1 MLRRILSFAVFLF
14 ALALLIPSGLQNRS
28 SPHPARASTPSF
40 VTNLIISALAPRTAF
55 AQTVRTSVDSPAL
68 VASTTQR
75 HLSKRA
81 SVGVAT
87 ALVVIGIGSWYLST
101 RGYPRTRIDNNR
113 YDRPPNT
120 RAT

>member
-28 SPHPARASTPSF
+28 SPHAARASVPT
-40 VTNLIISALAPRTAF
+40 VVVNLIVDQILPRTAF
-55 AQTVRTSVDSPAL
+55 AQSVRTSVDSPAL
-68 VASTTQR
+68 AASTTQR

-81 SVGVAT
+81 SVIVGA
-87 ALVVIGIGSWYLST
+87 AIVVVGIGSWYLST
-101 RGYPRTRIDNNR
+101 RGYPSTRMDNNR